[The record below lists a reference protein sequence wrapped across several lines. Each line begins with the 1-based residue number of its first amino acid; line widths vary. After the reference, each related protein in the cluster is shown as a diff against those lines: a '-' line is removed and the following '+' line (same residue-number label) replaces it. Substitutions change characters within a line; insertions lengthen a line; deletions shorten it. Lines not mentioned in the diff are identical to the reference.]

1 MSRTLWTVGHS
12 TKSADE
18 FVALLRA
25 HSIGGVA
32 DVRRFP
38 GSRRHPHFS
47 RERLEPL
54 LASHGIAYRW
64 LPELGGRRPPKKDSA
79 NTGWRVAA
87 FRGYAD
93 YMETP
98 EFEQALETLLSEV
111 AERNVAIMCA
121 EALWWQ
127 CHRRLIAD
135 RLVADGHAVLHIQS
149 GERAPAH
156 TIAPPASVIGGKLA
170 YPAAQPE
177 LEL

>member
-1 MSRTLWTVGHS
+1 
-12 TKSADE
+12 
-18 FVALLRA
+18 LLRA
-25 HSIGGVA
+25 HTIEVVA

-47 RERLEPL
+47 RDRLEPFL
-54 LASHGIAYRW
+54 RDHGIEYRW
-64 LPELGGRRPPKKDSA
+64 MPELGGRRSPRPDSN

-98 EFEQALETLLSEV
+98 EFAAAFAALGQLG
-111 AERNVAIMCA
+111 AELRTAVMCA

-135 RLVADGHAVLHIQS
+135 ALTASGYFVVHIQT
-149 GERAPAH
+149 GEKSSPH
-156 TIAPPASVIGGKLA
+156 KLIPPARLLRGRLD
-170 YPAAQPE
+170 YAADQPD
-177 LEL
+177 LL